1 MRQLT
6 GFLYLVL
13 SAIVSTNAKA
23 QINRV
28 PVFLN
33 HLYFVLD
40 SNSYAHIFDSAFLQ
54 QIGNTTE
61 KKTTTTGSSWSGK
74 YLNGLDSYF
83 EVFAPKGFTG
93 ATEGNIGFGFMTFK
107 QGDIN
112 KLEANWKADSKDS
125 VKRDTSILL
134 KDGIKLSWF
143 YSLSLY
149 SVDSFIPASAWVMEN
164 TPDMLKARGFTEE
177 EIKKPISWGEFV
189 EKRSKTKFTKA
200 FNRITSVEII
210 TNKKEFDYLNKS
222 FLGFGL
228 KEKNNTFF
236 NDYISIKYSIAD
248 IPSTELKE
256 VEIEL
261 NNSFKEQTIFVSPKF
276 SLHVKDKS
284 ARLVFIH

>member
-1 MRQLT
+1 MRLLT
-6 GFLYLVL
+6 AVLYLVL
-13 SAIVSTNAKA
+13 SVIVSTNAKA

-61 KKTTTTGSSWSGK
+61 KKTTTTGGSWSGK
-74 YLNGLDSYF
+74 YLNGRDSYF
-83 EVFAPKGFTG
+83 EVFPPKGFTG

-125 VKRDTSILL
+125 VKSDTSTLM

-149 SVDSFIPASAWVMEN
+149 SVDSLVPASAWVMEN

-189 EKRSKTKFTKA
+189 EKKSKTKFTKA

-236 NDYISIKYSIAD
+236 NDYISIKYTITD
-248 IPSTELKE
+248 IPSTELKK

-261 NNSFKEQTIFVSPKF
+261 NNSFKDQTIIVCDKLSM
-276 SLHVKDKS
+276 HVKDKS
-284 ARLVFIH
+284 AILIFIH

>member
-6 GFLYLVL
+6 GFLCLVL
-13 SAIVSTNAKA
+13 SAIVSTYAKA
-23 QINRV
+23 QIDRV

-61 KKTTTTGSSWSGK
+61 RKTTTMGSSWSGK
-74 YLNGLDSYF
+74 YLNGRDSYF
-83 EVFAPKGFTG
+83 EFFAPKGFTG

-107 QGDIN
+107 QGDIF

-125 VKRDTSILL
+125 VKRDTTTLL
-134 KDGIKLSWF
+134 RDGTKLSWF

-149 SVDSFIPASAWVMEN
+149 SVDSLVPATAWVMEN
-164 TPDMLKARGFTEE
+164 TPDLLRARGFTEE

-189 EKRSKTKFTKA
+189 EKKSKTKFTKA
-200 FNRITSVEII
+200 FNRITSVEIL

-228 KEKNNTFF
+228 KAKSNTFF

-261 NNSFKEQTIFVSPKF
+261 NNSFKDQTIFLSPKF

-284 ARLVFIH
+284 ARFVFSH